1 MYLQPKMG
9 SPTVNSENKPQ
20 PSQVPM
26 NKDGEPV
33 VVKKEGNQGAEG
45 SDSGNNPSS
54 SECDS
59 NDGMLQIK
67 GEFRM

>member
-1 MYLQPKMG
+1 MG
-9 SPTVNSENKPQ
+9 SPNVNSESKPQ

-26 NKDGEPV
+26 NKDGEPI
-33 VVKKEGNQGAEG
+33 VKKEGNQGAEG

-67 GEFRM
+67 G

>member
-1 MYLQPKMG
+1 MG
-9 SPTVNSENKPQ
+9 SPAPIENKLQ

-26 NKDGEPV
+26 NKNCDIP
-33 VVKKEGNQGAEG
+33 VKKETNPLAEG

-59 NDGMLQIK
+59 NDGMLHIK
-67 GEFRM
+67 GKN

>member
-1 MYLQPKMG
+1 M
-9 SPTVNSENKPQ
+9 ENKLQ

-26 NKDGEPV
+26 NKITDQP
-33 VVKKEGNQGAEG
+33 VKKETNNATAEG

-54 SECDS
+54 SDCDS

-67 GEFRM
+67 GKIREKYC